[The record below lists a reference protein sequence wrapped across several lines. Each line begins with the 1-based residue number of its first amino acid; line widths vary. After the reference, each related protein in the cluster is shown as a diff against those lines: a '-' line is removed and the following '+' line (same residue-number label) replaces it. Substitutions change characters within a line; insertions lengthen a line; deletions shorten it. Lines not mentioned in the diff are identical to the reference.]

1 MKSTTASEFQPVV
14 ILQDHSG
21 DGQANVTPDP
31 VDCNELDASWTCS
44 NGNKSLSLCAHFCS
58 VGDSMEYKRCVC
70 KENICEWVFKGEK
83 CEVES
88 NNDLDVTELSPG
100 NLSIPANL
108 GNDLVSAIRE
118 MHLTNNGVMNVSFHL
133 K

>member
-1 MKSTTASEFQPVV
+1 M
-14 ILQDHSG
+14 
-21 DGQANVTPDP
+21 
-31 VDCNELDASWTCS
+31 
-44 NGNKSLSLCAHFCS
+44 
-58 VGDSMEYKRCVC
+58 
-70 KENICEWVFKGEK
+70 FKGEK

-88 NNDLDVTELSPG
+88 NNDLVTELSPG

-108 GNDLVSAIRE
+108 GTDLVSAIRE